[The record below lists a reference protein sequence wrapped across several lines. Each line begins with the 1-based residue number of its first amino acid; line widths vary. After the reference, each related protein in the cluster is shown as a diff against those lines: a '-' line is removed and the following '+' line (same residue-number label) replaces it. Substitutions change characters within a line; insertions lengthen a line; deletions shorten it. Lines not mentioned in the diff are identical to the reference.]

1 MRTKLFVL
9 AILTFCT
16 QLLTACQTTSDASP
30 SEIKEAVKPLEDQR
44 VALLI
49 EFCRGQRPQ
58 EITEAEYATWPD
70 DAKRYVTNNGKQYLD
85 AGCKV

>member
-9 AILTFCT
+9 AILALCIP
-16 QLLTACQTTSDASP
+16 LLTSCQTTSGASP

-49 EFCRGQRPQ
+49 EFCRGQKPQ
-58 EITEAEYATWPD
+58 EITEAEYMEWPD
-70 DAKRYVTNNGKQYLD
+70 AAKRYVTNNSQQWLS
-85 AGCKV
+85 AGCSA